1 MPINFDTLK
10 TSENNLLKLFLKFYS
25 HVLASQSYLGKQFT
39 QHKKISAKALDHI
52 VTREKL
58 ANQYE
63 AQILDEACWIISKDQ
78 PRATHLRYLIAIMRS
93 IKDLERM
100 GDFVERITRILYH
113 QKTIDSSIRP
123 IISNLMVESYDF
135 AYGIYRHLHNGSR
148 HSKDYYVNNAT
159 KNFQHFSAKYRAG
172 FKEIGQK
179 IFKSKKDI
187 NTKVAIFTAIK
198 NIERNADHAF
208 NILENFIY
216 ISQPD
221 FYFRKESRK
230 G

>member
-10 TSENNLLKLFLKFYS
+10 TSENNLRKLFLKFYS
-25 HVLASQSYLGKQFT
+25 HVLASQDYLYKQFAT
-39 QHKKISAKALDHI
+39 SKKISAQTLQYI
-52 VTREKL
+52 VTKEKI

-63 AQILDEACWIISKDQ
+63 AQILDEASWIISKDQ

-113 QKTIDSSIRP
+113 QTKLDNGLIK
-123 IISNLMVESYDF
+123 IICRLMKESYDF
-135 AYGIYRHLHNGSR
+135 AKGICRNLHFD
-148 HSKDYYVNNAT
+148 SKQNKNYYVNNAT
-159 KNFQHFSAKYRAG
+159 SNFQDFSKKYRAA

-179 IFKSKKDI
+179 IFKSKRDI
-187 NTKVAIFTAIK
+187 NSKIAIFTAIK